1 MRWRGVGLLLDMS
14 IYRRYSRNSELA
26 RQSWGMSDL
35 VRLTETFL
43 ALIAS
48 GYDALLMSQREYAED
63 TVFKSLVS
71 STTTFSAR
79 RRTVYLFHSSNVTE
93 TGVANPSIWI
103 DNTAAVWDSLNATL
117 TKINPN
123 RIAINIDP
131 DLAFSD
137 GLVS

>member
-1 MRWRGVGLLLDMS
+1 
-14 IYRRYSRNSELA
+14 
-26 RQSWGMSDL
+26 
-35 VRLTETFL
+35 
-43 ALIAS
+43 
-48 GYDALLMSQREYAED
+48 MSQREYAED

-79 RRTVYLFHSSNVTE
+79 RRTVYLFHSRNVTS
-93 TGVANPSIWI
+93 TGVANPTVWI

-123 RIAINIDP
+123 KIAINIDR

-137 GLVS
+137 GLVGGGRVTLP